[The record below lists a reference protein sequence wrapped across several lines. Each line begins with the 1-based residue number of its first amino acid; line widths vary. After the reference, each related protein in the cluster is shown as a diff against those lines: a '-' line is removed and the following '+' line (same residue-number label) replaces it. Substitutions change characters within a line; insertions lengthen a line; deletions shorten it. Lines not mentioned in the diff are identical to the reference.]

1 MTSQPDTFF
10 VKVIAVVIGGVL
22 LIPVLAF
29 LRWLGTPLRSWEMR
43 ELIRNRREFL
53 LVYQPYATPPASRML
68 TLLDDGEIGAGRNDN
83 EYTWRVKRGC
93 LEFFSEDGRLY
104 SRTNNRRGFIP
115 VRTTHVY
122 EVRPRKDKCGV
133 DLISDALPHWQ
144 PVVWRVERGQQCNR
158 LRQTSQS
165 ITCAP
170 IRVYDES
177 GNVIETHEHKGASE
191 TLGFL

>member
-1 MTSQPDTFF
+1 MTTQPDTFF

-29 LRWLGTPLRSWEMR
+29 LRWLGAPLRNWEIR
-43 ELIRNRREFL
+43 ELIRNRRKFL

-104 SRTNNRRGFIP
+104 SRFKIDRANGRLSSVVGRH
-115 VRTTHVY
+115 VRAVWGQY
-122 EVRPRKDKCGV
+122 
-133 DLISDALPHWQ
+133 LLPQ
-144 PVVWRVERGQQCNR
+144 
-158 LRQTSQS
+158 
-165 ITCAP
+165 
-170 IRVYDES
+170 Y
-177 GNVIETHEHKGASE
+177 
-191 TLGFL
+191 